1 MSPALRGTRT
11 ANRGYIGGGD
21 EASLDGLKPDPHGV
35 VHMADWCSFLDAR
48 SGEMEAAGTAA
59 VEAKRGEGDRWMR
72 ELLGAMEAACGD
84 TAAADGARQRGQ
96 WAAEEQRDLLGEAQ
110 EVRLRRRAV
119 RGGAEMC

>member
-1 MSPALRGTRT
+1 M
-11 ANRGYIGGGD
+11 GGGD
-21 EASLDGLKPDPHGV
+21 ETSLYGLKPDAHGV
-35 VHMADWCSFLDAR
+35 VHMADWCSFLN
-48 SGEMEAAGTAA
+48 SQSEELEAAGTAA

-119 RGGAEMC
+119 RGGAEVC